1 MATDEDVTA
10 TLRCSN
16 VDQGELE
23 QLFLSFFGSGAHPSP
38 KEITHGR
45 QGAGVAL
52 RVLYNNDGKLQK
64 VLVGPNA
71 LPDDVEQLRNKID
84 AELLTD
90 GQLRVR
96 RQVLFSSVPANGYFR
111 YKDRFQIIPVPQEAP
126 RPGQFVGQHPF
137 ILEYAVRTSP
147 DFMITSF
154 RQRKLAREVE
164 LVLSTLL
171 YLHVFSLGSEAR
183 KHWVID
189 YQNDEVALPSKFLQ
203 EGYAWHG
210 SVADAADF
218 SATKGTQPMASL
230 PIDQYYGRPGL
241 SVDSFLDV
249 PANLTPQLD
258 KFYALNTVD
267 CDKFL
272 RASYWFQHANTVFT
286 HSKSASFVALV
297 SAIEAIMPEREGDTR
312 CPECNSHIGPSITKR
327 FVDLVESLIPDSG
340 ISEKDRK
347 RFYWTRSALAHGG
360 KLLAADH
367 NAWSFT
373 PKALGEDFDV
383 RNVWRIVRA
392 VLHNWLA
399 QK

>member
-1 MATDEDVTA
+1 MAVKA
-10 TLRCSN
+10 RASLCVCSITMM
-16 VDQGELE
+16 E
-23 QLFLSFFGSGAHPSP
+23 SFRRFWSVQ
-38 KEITHGR
+38 THSR
-45 QGAGVAL
+45 MMWS
-52 RVLYNNDGKLQK
+52 N
-64 VLVGPNA
+64 
-71 LPDDVEQLRNKID
+71 LRNKID

-90 GQLRVR
+90 GQLCVR

-249 PANLTPQLD
+249 PANLTQQLD

-340 ISEKDRK
+340 ISQK
-347 RFYWTRSALAHGG
+347 RPEALLLDAVCSCSWREIVSGRPQCVEFHAEGARRRFRRPECVAHC
-360 KLLAADH
+360 
-367 NAWSFT
+367 
-373 PKALGEDFDV
+373 
-383 RNVWRIVRA
+383 
-392 VLHNWLA
+392 
-399 QK
+399 